1 MWEWIHYLA
10 NDLKIQKA
18 ITEQVPR
25 IYKGFSLQSCS
36 HACKYQTQRL
46 QRASFPQLFLS
57 WTKFWRKKKSVL
69 NLCFSHL
76 MRWEILGRPKKHFW
90 CTGIWSLW
98 NLAVSLWQLAQI
110 CIVCSCI
117 VLKFCFPLLVTQMVP
132 NTNQSYLHLSVQS
145 VWGELNGNFHTNF

>member
-1 MWEWIHYLA
+1 MTWRFKKPSLNKCPESIKGSAFNHALMPA
-10 NDLKIQKA
+10 N
-18 ITEQVPR
+18 TRPR
-25 IYKGFSLQSCS
+25 GCREPLFPNCS
-36 HACKYQTQRL
+36 YHGQN
-46 QRASFPQLFLS
+46 SEE
-57 WTKFWRKKKSVL
+57 KKKSVL